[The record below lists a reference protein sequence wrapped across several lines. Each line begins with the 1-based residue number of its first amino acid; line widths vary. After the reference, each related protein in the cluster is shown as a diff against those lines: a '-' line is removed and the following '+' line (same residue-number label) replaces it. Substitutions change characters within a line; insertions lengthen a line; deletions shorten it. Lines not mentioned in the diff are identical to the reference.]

1 MPNKTV
7 RIKDS
12 DDPKM
17 LRRVHQIKMSRL
29 KKDEL
34 RRRHEAQLR
43 SLDDFIEDQATSIV
57 CWIKARNKGATVTKE
72 DVLSNLNTETEEIDI
87 CVDEEEEGTP

>member
-7 RIKDS
+7 RIKDG

-17 LRRVHQIKMSRL
+17 RRRVHQIKMSRL

-57 CWIKARNKGATVTKE
+57 GWIKARNKGAAVTKE